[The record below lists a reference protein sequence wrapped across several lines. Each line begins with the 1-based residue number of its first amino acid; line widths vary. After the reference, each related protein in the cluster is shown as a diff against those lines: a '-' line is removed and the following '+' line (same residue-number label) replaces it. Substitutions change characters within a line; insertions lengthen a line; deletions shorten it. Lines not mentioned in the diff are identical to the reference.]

1 LTPRSWCST
10 EIQQDLALLEEA
22 IFLVQLYQL
31 KRRPRSVTCSEN
43 QYCPRKS
50 GPNAYLSP
58 WQAYTTYPGDLFR
71 AFSELP
77 LRLHCSNHCV
87 ESALANKTSYLTTIT
102 FLAKRHLGFWNKT
115 SCSFSRRNSTMI
127 KLRALRT
134 LPFSFRS
141 LCSVNN
147 GRVAIHRSPVLG
159 STQIRRFGSNQTRYS
174 PLDATPSELFDVLLT
189 DVDHRI
195 LHGGVSEK
203 PGCTT
208 FCVLQ
213 RSWNQIPEI
222 NGILFGLR
230 SLPLLQLMSRLPII
244 CTSVRH

>member
-1 LTPRSWCST
+1 
-10 EIQQDLALLEEA
+10 
-22 IFLVQLYQL
+22 
-31 KRRPRSVTCSEN
+31 
-43 QYCPRKS
+43 
-50 GPNAYLSP
+50 
-58 WQAYTTYPGDLFR
+58 
-71 AFSELP
+71 
-77 LRLHCSNHCV
+77 
-87 ESALANKTSYLTTIT
+87 
-102 FLAKRHLGFWNKT
+102 
-115 SCSFSRRNSTMI
+115 MI

-203 PGCTT
+203 LGCTYLSRAT
-208 FCVLQ
+208 KILKPM
-213 RSWNQIPEI
+213 PE
-222 NGILFGLR
+222 ILFGQHHRPFFAIGTTYEKISCNLHFLFDTD
-230 SLPLLQLMSRLPII
+230 SPFTYLSYD
-244 CTSVRH
+244 VN